1 MIESLVQWTLLHN
14 KDKLSKILNFDIAK
28 IIGQEITTDFGRID
42 FALIDNKNNS
52 LIVELET
59 TLDNKS
65 KIEYCKNQII
75 NYKNIKFSEQTE
87 YCILYADETKNK
99 NKQLIEK
106 FGKENDVYIY
116 TYSIESTK
124 HLYRDTIDKLTL
136 NVGLALPSPKNYT
149 ICYLRWLNKIMLPF
163 LEFKKTELTKD
174 EVFIPFKNKSNSQTN
189 FNCHLRIANDF
200 ELLYIENEKYILTDN
215 GKNFINNISP
225 FANSSNISSI
235 NLTNEQKRLILS
247 ILTNGNWENKIHKVN
262 IYWFLRFMEVTL
274 GEWIPR
280 KHNFDQSKLEIA
292 RGLFNVSYNSRTM
305 QEFLNWCCNY
315 CIELNLVERI
325 KSTTDYDKLILTP
338 LGVEIN
344 NIFSLD
350 LTLKRN
356 RMNLNFKFMD

>member
-1 MIESLVQWTLLHN
+1 
-14 KDKLSKILNFDIAK
+14 
-28 IIGQEITTDFGRID
+28 
-42 FALIDNKNNS
+42 
-52 LIVELET
+52 
-59 TLDNKS
+59 
-65 KIEYCKNQII
+65 
-75 NYKNIKFSEQTE
+75 
-87 YCILYADETKNK
+87 
-99 NKQLIEK
+99 
-106 FGKENDVYIY
+106 
-116 TYSIESTK
+116 
-124 HLYRDTIDKLTL
+124 
-136 NVGLALPSPKNYT
+136 
-149 ICYLRWLNKIMLPF
+149 
-163 LEFKKTELTKD
+163 
-174 EVFIPFKNKSNSQTN
+174 
-189 FNCHLRIANDF
+189 
-200 ELLYIENEKYILTDN
+200 
-215 GKNFINNISP
+215 NISP